1 MELDFSPLE
10 NITAYSP
17 VKAIKR
23 ADPYI
28 DNQSK
33 ENALKRPSEPKNGIA
48 EIWEVKLN
56 KQQENNAKTAEM
68 YRFYQENISRSQTMT
83 AELLKGVHAGE
94 DSHLLLLK
102 ATKIISMMTGN
113 NLIYEQLEAD
123 LKSIYGAGLLE
134 PYPLELEL
142 KQIQGRLEKLQEAE
156 QREGEPEASKQRIR
170 NAITAHEKRGADIRE
185 LLNLI
190 D

>member
-1 MELDFSPLE
+1 MEFNFSLLE
-10 NITAYSP
+10 NMASDSP
-17 VKAIKR
+17 NKAVKVNT
-23 ADPYI
+23 PYI
-28 DNQSK
+28 HNHEK
-33 ENALKRPSEPKNGIA
+33 ENGLKAEYGANNGKT
-48 EIWEVKLN
+48 EILEFKLN
-56 KQQENNAKTAEM
+56 KEQENNEKAAEM
-68 YRFYQENISRSQTMT
+68 HRFYQENISRSQTMT

-170 NAITAHEKRGADIRE
+170 NAITTHEKRGADIRE